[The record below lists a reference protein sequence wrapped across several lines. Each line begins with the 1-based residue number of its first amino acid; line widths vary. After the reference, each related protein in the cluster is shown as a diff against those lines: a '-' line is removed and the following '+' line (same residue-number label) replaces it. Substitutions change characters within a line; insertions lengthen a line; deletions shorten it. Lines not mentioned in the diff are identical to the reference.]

1 MSPDI
6 SDKCKFC
13 FQTEPSKCIFSPE
26 ERSRGRR
33 ASAAASSGH
42 HKPGKKYIFTHRKY
56 IVGRCYID
64 RLALTLQR
72 AGHVKY
78 SSGKHLCAV
87 SARLPQNFLLSFSM
101 AW

>member
-1 MSPDI
+1 MHFLPGGAEQGPA
-6 SDKCKFC
+6 C
-13 FQTEPSKCIFSPE
+13 FSCCEQRTSQ
-26 ERSRGRR
+26 
-33 ASAAASSGH
+33 AW
-42 HKPGKKYIFTHRKY
+42 KKYIFTHRKY